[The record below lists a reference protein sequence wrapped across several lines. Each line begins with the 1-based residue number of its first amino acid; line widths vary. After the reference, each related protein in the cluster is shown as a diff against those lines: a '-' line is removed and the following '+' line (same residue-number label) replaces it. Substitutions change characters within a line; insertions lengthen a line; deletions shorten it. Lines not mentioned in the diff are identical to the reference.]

1 VELTISLI
9 LQAWLAVLV
18 EAVVSVASETSGACG
33 IRGVNRAS
41 VVNATFLCFETSKLW
56 VLICI
61 FVDRW
66 KAEGLS

>member
-1 VELTISLI
+1 MQKERADNRVLI
-9 LQAWLAVLV
+9 VL
-18 EAVVSVASETSGACG
+18 EKECNFMKETKEF
-33 IRGVNRAS
+33 

-66 KAEGLS
+66 KAEGLR

>member
-1 VELTISLI
+1 MGEGGGGTNLRVYPTMIKVDI
-9 LQAWLAVLV
+9 H
-18 EAVVSVASETSGACG
+18 
-33 IRGVNRAS
+33 

-66 KAEGLS
+66 KVEGLR